1 MIMNETGKEAGSI
14 KDIKIKISREHPVE
28 NASSNSRRFVLETGT
43 DVDIEKVVDK
53 LKHTIPELGEYEF
66 SINSGTNVFKLQH
79 KKFKLLGRT
88 LLLKDLK
95 VKKISEGKFQVLVKY
110 DLPERKAFFWMV
122 LFGLF
127 LGIVPGLLIYFIGR
141 RTLERTAVI
150 VSPALDRFIQLIQAG
165 E

>member
-1 MIMNETGKEAGSI
+1 MNETGKGTGNI
-14 KDIKIKISREHPVE
+14 KDIKIKIFREHTVENTSGTSRE
-28 NASSNSRRFVLETGT
+28 FVLETGT
-43 DVDIEKVVDK
+43 DVDIEKVIDK
-53 LKHTIPELGEYEF
+53 LKQTIPELGKYEF
-66 SINSGTNVFKLQH
+66 SINSKSRVFKLQH
-79 KKFKLLGRT
+79 KEFKLLGRI

-95 VKKISEGKFQVLVKY
+95 IKKISEGKYQVLVKY

-122 LFGLF
+122 LFGLL

-141 RTLERTAVI
+141 RTPVRTAAV

>member
-1 MIMNETGKEAGSI
+1 MNETGKGTGNI

-28 NASSNSRRFVLETGT
+28 NTSSNSRRFVLETGT
-43 DVDIEKVVDK
+43 DVDIEKVIDK
-53 LKHTIPELGEYEF
+53 LKQTIPELGKYEF
-66 SINSGTNVFKLQH
+66 SINSKSRVFKLQH
-79 KKFKLLGRT
+79 KEFKLLGRI

-95 VKKISEGKFQVLVKY
+95 IKKISEGKYQVLVKY

-122 LFGLF
+122 LPGLF

-141 RTLERTAVI
+141 RTPVRTAAV

>member
-1 MIMNETGKEAGSI
+1 MNETGKGTGNI

-28 NASSNSRRFVLETGT
+28 NTSSNSRRFVLETGT
-43 DVDIEKVVDK
+43 DVDIEKVIDK
-53 LKHTIPELGEYEF
+53 LKQTIPELGKYEF
-66 SINSGTNVFKLQH
+66 SINSKSRVFKLQH
-79 KKFKLLGRT
+79 KEFKLLGRI

-95 VKKISEGKFQVLVKY
+95 IKKISEGKYQVLVKY

-122 LFGLF
+122 LFGLL

-141 RTLERTAVI
+141 RTPVRTAAV